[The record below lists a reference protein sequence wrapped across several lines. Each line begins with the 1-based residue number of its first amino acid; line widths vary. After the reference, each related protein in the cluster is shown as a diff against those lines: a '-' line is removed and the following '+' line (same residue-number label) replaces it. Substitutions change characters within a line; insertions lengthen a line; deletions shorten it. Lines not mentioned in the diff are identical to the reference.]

1 MHTHNVNVKTAAQE
15 TAGRWGEN
23 RMELAVSD
31 QQGLLTYL
39 ESLKKTRMLASH
51 RAEQVLG
58 TLLRMAEN
66 VLYPGITDWSTETPR
81 ASFRVMQPWIQARAV
96 AENLFGETGVAAWE
110 IARKHIADSVA
121 AERHMP

>member
-1 MHTHNVNVKTAAQE
+1 MHTQHVNIKTAAQE

-66 VLYPGITDWSTETPR
+66 GLYPGTTHSSPATPR
-81 ASFRVMQPWIQARAV
+81 SSFRVMHPWIQVWHV
-96 AENLFGETGVAAWE
+96 AENPSADTVVAAWA
-110 IARKHIADSVA
+110 IVCKHTAYYL
-121 AERHMP
+121 